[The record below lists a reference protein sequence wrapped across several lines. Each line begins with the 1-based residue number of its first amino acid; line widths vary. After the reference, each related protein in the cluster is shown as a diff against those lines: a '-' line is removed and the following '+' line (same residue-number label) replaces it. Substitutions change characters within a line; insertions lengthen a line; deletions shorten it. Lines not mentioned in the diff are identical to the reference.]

1 MKNIAI
7 LMILFAAFSQA
18 AIACSMNLPDPKADA
33 RDADNIEVGYV
44 VADRWPDYE
53 KHLLSGKSG
62 FVVPDR
68 RIVRVV
74 FTEVLKGR
82 LTSPQ
87 EIVVPCASPA
97 PEARERVIV
106 LHSQEYGY
114 YLVPFLSP
122 DYEKALR
129 VALSQR

>member
-7 LMILFAAFSQA
+7 LIFLTAFNQA
-18 AIACSMNLPDPKADA
+18 ALACSMNLPDPKSDA
-33 RDADNIEVGYV
+33 RNADNIEVGYI

-53 KHLLSGKSG
+53 RHLLSGKSG

-82 LTSPQ
+82 LTAPQ
-87 EIVVPCASPA
+87 EIVVPCSSPI

-106 LHSQEYGY
+106 LRSQQYGY

-129 VALSQR
+129 AALSQR

>member
-7 LMILFAAFSQA
+7 LMIFFAAFSQA
-18 AIACSMNLPDPKADA
+18 AIACSLTWPDPKADA

-44 VADRWPDYE
+44 VADRWPNYE
-53 KHLLSGKSG
+53 KHVLSGNSG

-74 FTEVLKGR
+74 FTEALKGR
-82 LTSPQ
+82 LTAPQ
-87 EIVVPCASPA
+87 EIVVPCSAPT

-114 YLVPFLSP
+114 YLVNFFSP
-122 DYEKALR
+122 KYEKALR
-129 VALSQR
+129 AALSQR

>member
-1 MKNIAI
+1 MD
-7 LMILFAAFSQA
+7 
-18 AIACSMNLPDPKADA
+18 LPDPEADA
-33 RDADNIEVGYV
+33 RSADNIEVGYV

-82 LTSPQ
+82 PTHPK
-87 EIVVPCASPA
+87 EIVVPCSSPA

-106 LHSQEYGY
+106 LHSQKYGY
-114 YLVPFLSP
+114 HLVPFLSP
-122 DYEKALR
+122 EYERALR
-129 VALSQR
+129 AVLSQR

>member
-7 LMILFAAFSQA
+7 LIFLAAFSQET
-18 AIACSMNLPDPKADA
+18 IACPMDLPDPRADA
-33 RDADNIEVGYV
+33 RNADNIEAGYV

-53 KHLLSGKSG
+53 RHLLSGKSG

-82 LTSPQ
+82 LTAPQ
-87 EIVVPCASPA
+87 EIVVPCSSPA

-106 LHSQEYGY
+106 LHSQQYGY
-114 YLVPFLSP
+114 HLVPFLSP

-129 VALSQR
+129 AALSQR

>member
-1 MKNIAI
+1 
-7 LMILFAAFSQA
+7 
-18 AIACSMNLPDPKADA
+18 MNWPDPKADA

-44 VADRWPDYE
+44 VGDRWPDYE

-62 FVVPDR
+62 FVVPDH

-87 EIVVPCASPA
+87 KKS
-97 PEARERVIV
+97 
-106 LHSQEYGY
+106 
-114 YLVPFLSP
+114 
-122 DYEKALR
+122 
-129 VALSQR
+129 